1 MSAKPLTQ
9 AELHNQLA
17 PELSARIV
25 RAPLTTGGDVTDV
38 CVLMESVLVG
48 VAQTL
53 EAAGLAKP
61 EVLAMICENAK
72 RRHTQLHLLAN
83 AKGTPQ

>member
-1 MSAKPLTQ
+1 MNRPPLTQ

-17 PELSARIV
+17 PEIAERIV

-38 CVLMESVLVG
+38 CVLTESILIG
-48 VAQTL
+48 VAQAL
-53 EAAGLAKP
+53 ERLGHATPA
-61 EVLAMICENAK
+61 VLDMICDNAK
-72 RRHTQLHLLAN
+72 SRHAQLRLVAN